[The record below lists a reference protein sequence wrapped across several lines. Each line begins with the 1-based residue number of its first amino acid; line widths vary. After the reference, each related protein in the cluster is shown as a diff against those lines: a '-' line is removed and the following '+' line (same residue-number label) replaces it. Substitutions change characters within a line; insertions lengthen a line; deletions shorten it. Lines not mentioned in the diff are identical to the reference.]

1 MKGHAAPA
9 GTWAGRA
16 CRATHGPE
24 RGFSLIEAIVA
35 TVIATIA
42 VMGLAYSFGNA
53 RGLVNRYEVARVAL
67 AAAQRRMEMLSVL
80 KANDPLL
87 SGTHQEDVAAGT
99 NVVHVSWT
107 ATAYTDPASGSSPGH
122 ADLKQVVV
130 TATWS
135 GAAADDSL
143 RLARLFPAQ

>member
-1 MKGHAAPA
+1 MRLPVS
-9 GTWAGRA
+9 
-16 CRATHGPE
+16 E

-80 KANDPLL
+80 RASDPLL
-87 SGTHQEDVAAGT
+87 NGTHQEDVAAGT

-107 ATAYTDPASGSSPGH
+107 ATPYPDPVGPGLKRVAVAVTWDGATV
-122 ADLKQVVV
+122 AD
-130 TATWS
+130 S
-135 GAAADDSL
+135 I
-143 RLARLFPAQ
+143 RLARLFPLQ